1 MGREIERKFLVQPGW
16 RPPATGGVH
25 QRQGYLSVDPD
36 RVVRV
41 RRTSRRAWLTIK
53 GRGRGIVRSEFEYPI
68 PGVDAEA
75 MLQSLCI
82 GAVVEKTRY
91 RIRHGGR
98 VWEVDVFD
106 GANAGLVVAEIE
118 LESPDAVPRL
128 PHWVGEEVSSDPR
141 YLVVNLAQHPF
152 RAWSHA

>member
-1 MGREIERKFLVQPGW
+1 MGREIERKFLVREGW
-16 RPPATGGVH
+16 RPPATGGVR

-53 GRGRGIVRSEFEYPI
+53 GRAGGIVRTEFEYAI
-68 PGVDAEA
+68 PGADAEA
-75 MLQSLCI
+75 MLQSLCV

-118 LESPDAVPRL
+118 LESPHAVPRL
-128 PHWVGEEVSSDPR
+128 PRWLGEEVTADPR
-141 YLVVNLAQHPF
+141 YLVVNLARVPF
-152 RAWSHA
+152 RDWTHA